1 MGNPGDRDPTDAWLN
16 AEIEP
21 LAPPPG
27 TFERIR
33 RRGAQSGSS
42 GALPLINN
50 PRVPCVPLVAAHGS
64 GKPRGR
70 CVLKRGLPA
79 LAGLEGPLAGCV
91 HEAGLGTLGGGRAPP
106 GGGGS
111 SRPPPPAAP
120 LPPPPPPPP
129 GLRGL
134 RPPLPP

>member
-16 AEIEP
+16 GEVEP

-79 LAGLEGPLAGCV
+79 LAGLGGPPA
-91 HEAGLGTLGGGRAPP
+91 GGGRRAGRGTPRGGAAPP
-106 GGGGS
+106 GGRVTCG
-111 SRPPPPAAP
+111 
-120 LPPPPPPPP
+120 
-129 GLRGL
+129 
-134 RPPLPP
+134 

>member
-91 HEAGLGTLGGGRAPP
+91 HEAGLVTVGGAGPPVVGEIAGGYRLAGDLQPPPFPLLGGLGWLIR
-106 GGGGS
+106 
-111 SRPPPPAAP
+111 R
-120 LPPPPPPPP
+120 
-129 GLRGL
+129 
-134 RPPLPP
+134 

>member
-91 HEAGLGTLGGGRAPP
+91 HEAGLVPPRGGRPPPGGGRA
-106 GGGGS
+106 GGS
-111 SRPPPPAAP
+111 IPARVPAP
-120 LPPPPPPPP
+120 
-129 GLRGL
+129 
-134 RPPLPP
+134 PPLPP